1 MSGKQ
6 VGKARKHS
14 KNLWLKDKWPQA
26 TRKLSWLIEKF
37 RPIPDWHSEEE
48 VKKANEK
55 VSKKIV
61 KVKHKRSDGTVYY
74 TTKVKG

>member
-1 MSGKQ
+1 
-6 VGKARKHS
+6 VGRARKHS

-37 RPIPDWHSEEE
+37 KPIPDWHDEEE

-55 VSKKIV
+55 ASKKMV
-61 KVKHKRSDGTVYY
+61 KVKRKKPDGTVYY
-74 TTKVKG
+74 TMKVKG